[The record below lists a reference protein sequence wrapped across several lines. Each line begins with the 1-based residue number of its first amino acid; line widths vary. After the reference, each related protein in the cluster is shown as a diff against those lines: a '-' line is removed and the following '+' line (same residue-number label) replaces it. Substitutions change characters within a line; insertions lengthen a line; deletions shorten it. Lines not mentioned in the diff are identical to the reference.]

1 MMIYLKQLKIFLFLF
16 LLISCG
22 YTPVYENLNKIDFKL
37 NISNLNGVRELN
49 NKIKSNLN
57 RYTFKASEK
66 VFNIS
71 INSKYTKN
79 IIAKDATG
87 AATEFEI
94 IIDVAFK
101 VDSEN
106 YKNTF
111 EYNESFTMKSKADKI
126 EEQEY
131 EENLTSN
138 IIDIITQELISRL
151 SLL

>member
-1 MMIYLKQLKIFLFLF
+1 MIYLKQFKLILFLFLF
-16 LLISCG
+16 ISCG
-22 YTPVYENLNKIDFKL
+22 YTPIYKNLDKIDFRL
-37 NISNLNGVRELN
+37 NILEINGVREIN

-57 RYTFKASEK
+57 RYTLKNSEN

-71 INSKYTKN
+71 INSKYKKN
-79 IIAKDATG
+79 IIAKDSSG

-106 YKNTF
+106 YNNVL
-111 EYNESFTMKSKADKI
+111 EYNESFNMQSKTDKI
-126 EEQEY
+126 EEKDY

-138 IIDIITQELISRL
+138 LINIITQQLISKL

>member
-1 MMIYLKQLKIFLFLF
+1 MIYLKQFKLILFLFLF
-16 LLISCG
+16 ISCG
-22 YTPVYENLNKIDFKL
+22 YTPIYKNLDKIDFRL
-37 NISNLNGVRELN
+37 NILEINGVREIN

-57 RYTFKASEK
+57 RYTLKNSEN

-71 INSKYTKN
+71 INSKYKKN
-79 IIAKDATG
+79 IIAKDSSG

-101 VDSEN
+101 VVSEN
-106 YKNTF
+106 YNNVL
-111 EYNESFTMKSKADKI
+111 EYNESFNMQSKTDKI
-126 EEQEY
+126 EEKDY

-138 IIDIITQELISRL
+138 LINIITQQLISKL